1 MNLKTIWERLANVL
15 KTNVSLT
22 VIIVAALLLEL
33 TTGVMYYTAQNII
46 QRTMERLVESEMSTI
61 YLSIRNHLAKVEVT
75 LDNMAWVVADD
86 MAEPDSL
93 LMATRQFVEHNPNVF
108 GSSISCIPDYFPQK
122 GRWYEPYSVRRADGT
137 IETLQLG
144 SADHDYTQME
154 FYTGPIA
161 EGSGYWSEPY
171 MDSKGAQ
178 AMVTSYSV
186 PVRNGDG
193 KIVAVIDADISL
205 DWLEGVMN
213 EGKVYQGTR
222 RFLVT
227 GSYNLLAGDDGPMFR
242 DALEQL
248 KADSDKIGYVV
259 LKDEQGE
266 KKHVFYT
273 PVGGNTD
280 WVLINVLDD
289 SEVFSRLRHMRL
301 LQLLMAFAGLLLLGF
316 IVWRISRNLDRLRQV
331 NATQERI
338 DNELRIAT
346 NIQTELLPEPLPQK
360 ERSDIDVY
368 GSLVPARAVGG
379 DIYDYFIRD
388 DKLFFCIGDAS
399 GKGIPS
405 AMLMAMTHSL
415 FRAASAHENNP
426 AHIMQTINGSTCEN
440 NESNMFVTMF
450 IGILDLPTGHLR
462 YCNAGHDIPVVV
474 GKEALPAKP
483 NLPVGLFDDFTY
495 QMQETTLEGG
505 SLLFL
510 YTDGLT
516 EAKNNRRQQF
526 SLSRV
531 MAVLEGAASLS
542 PQQLLEKMTAEVH
555 AFVEDAEQSDDLT
568 MLAIRYTPVNR
579 ELVLDEEQTLRND
592 VLQVPELNAFVKDVV
607 DRLHI
612 DPMIAKNLQLAVEEA
627 VVNVMK
633 YAYPEGTE
641 GYVHIRMRSDG
652 HLLEVVITDAG
663 VFFDPTAKE
672 KADINIPIQER
683 QIGGMGILLVREMM
697 DTINYERTDGK
708 NILTLKKNY

>member
-1 MNLKTIWERLANVL
+1 MNLKTIWERLAHVL